1 MKVTV
6 LGLGQMGAAIAVA
19 LVKAGYQTTVWNRSP
34 GKTVEGADHAKTAA
48 EAIAKSP
55 VVIAAVSDHQTAR
68 DISGSAKVLIN
79 LATGTPEQAKETADW
94 AAERGIDYLDGAML
108 AVPSNIATP
117 EAHFLYSGSKA
128 VFEDNREMLDLLA
141 TSVYLGEDPAV
152 AALWDSALL
161 SVGYATFFGFFHA
174 LALLETANTRP
185 SEFVPVARQS
195 LQGLFGFLGELA
207 GEIEKGDYRGGASP
221 VDMNRAV
228 LGSLV
233 GTSLSRGVNAET
245 LTPIRALLDRRSA
258 DGHGSDSLSS
268 VIEVLRTG
276 AGRRVQEG

>member
-1 MKVTV
+1 M

-19 LVKAGYQTTVWNRSP
+19 LVKAGYETTVWNRSP
-34 GKTVEGADHAKTAA
+34 GKTVQGANHAKTVQ
-48 EAIAKSP
+48 EAIAESP
-55 VVIAAVSDHQTAR
+55 VVIAAVSDHETVR
-68 DISGSAKVLIN
+68 TVGGTAKVLIN

-94 AAERGIDYLDGAML
+94 AAERGIEYLDGAML

-117 EAHFLYSGSKA
+117 DAHFLFSGSKA
-128 VFEDNREMLDLLA
+128 VFEDNRRMLDLLA
-141 TSVYLGEDPAV
+141 TNHYLGEDPTV
-152 AALWDSALL
+152 AALWDAALL
-161 SVGYATFFGFFHA
+161 SIGYSAFFGFFQA
-174 LALLETANTRP
+174 FALLETAGTRP
-185 SEFVPVARQS
+185 SEFVPVAQQS
-195 LQGLFGFLGELA
+195 IQGLFSFIRELA
-207 GEIEKGDYRGGASP
+207 GEIETGDYRGGASP

-258 DGHGSDSLSS
+258 DGHGNDSLSS

-276 AGRRVQEG
+276 KGRQAPAG